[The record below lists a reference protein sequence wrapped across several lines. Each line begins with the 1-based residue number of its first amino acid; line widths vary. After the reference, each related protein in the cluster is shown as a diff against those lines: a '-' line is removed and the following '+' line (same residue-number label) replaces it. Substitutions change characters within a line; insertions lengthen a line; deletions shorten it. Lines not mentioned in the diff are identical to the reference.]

1 MRSNPFQFMKIILPK
16 RILRIKIYKK
26 HISFLSNWYTIK
38 NKLLHAIAIF
48 SMKKFH
54 HRSNEIQEKRK
65 TKSNK
70 TELKRSA
77 NNPWNSYR
85 ITICATDRQSLE
97 DASRS
102 SFHQRWRRSSTCQA
116 AHGALALKL
125 TFADTGE
132 PLCRETNKS
141 DERCE
146 STIRLTFPLW
156 TRTKTGGRKM
166 SCTPAGSR
174 VELIRF
180 RLAGISRNYWEKRWF
195 VSYYL

>member
-1 MRSNPFQFMKIILPK
+1 
-16 RILRIKIYKK
+16 
-26 HISFLSNWYTIK
+26 
-38 NKLLHAIAIF
+38 
-48 SMKKFH
+48 MKKFY
-54 HRSNEIQEKRK
+54 HRRNENQEKRK

-70 TELKRSA
+70 TELKRSP

-116 AHGALALKL
+116 AHGTLALKL
-125 TFADTGE
+125 TSADTGE

-195 VSYYL
+195 VSYYLQFIAINLV

>member
-1 MRSNPFQFMKIILPK
+1 MLPLLK
-16 RILRIKIYKK
+16 RKSYFEI
-26 HISFLSNWYTIK
+26 TIP
-38 NKLLHAIAIF
+38 A
-48 SMKKFH
+48 MKKFH
-54 HRSNEIQEKRK
+54 RRRNENRGKRRSNE
-65 TKSNK
+65 

-97 DASRS
+97 DGSRS

-116 AHGALALKL
+116 THGALALKL

-146 STIRLTFPLW
+146 STIRLTFPL
-156 TRTKTGGRKM
+156 
-166 SCTPAGSR
+166 
-174 VELIRF
+174 
-180 RLAGISRNYWEKRWF
+180 
-195 VSYYL
+195 